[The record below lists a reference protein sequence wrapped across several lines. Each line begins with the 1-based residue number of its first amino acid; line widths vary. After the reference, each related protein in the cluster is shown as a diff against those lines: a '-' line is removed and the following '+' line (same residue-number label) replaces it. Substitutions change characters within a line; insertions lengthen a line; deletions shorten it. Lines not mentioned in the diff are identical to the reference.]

1 MTNKMYLMTGRPGAG
16 KTEFVEE
23 WIRDNCDDAF
33 VPVVFCPD
41 DYYAKVNGDD
51 LIHENAFEVWSAM
64 YKDIDKAMR
73 QGRDVIIDTNSPT
86 ETMRE
91 QFIDWFPDFGKY
103 ILIYIYAG
111 YQTCDMNNKG
121 RRRVIPQDKF
131 NHLFY
136 SYKTPLEDRS
146 LRRWDEVWCYT
157 NNGNEQHLREVLF
170 PKGE

>member
-1 MTNKMYLMTGRPGAG
+1 MANKMYLMTGRPGAG
-16 KTEFVEE
+16 KTEFVEK

-33 VPVVFCPD
+33 TPVVFCPD
-41 DYYAKVNGDD
+41 DYYAKVNGDE

-91 QFIDWFPDFGKY
+91 QFIDWFPDFGRY

-121 RRRVIPQDKF
+121 RRRVIPQEKF

-146 LRRWDEVWCYT
+146 LKRWDEVWCYT
-157 NNGNEQHLREVLF
+157 NNGNEQHLREVLL

>member
-1 MTNKMYLMTGRPGAG
+1 MSKMYLLTGRPGAG
-16 KTEFVEE
+16 KTEFVKD
-23 WIRDNCDDAF
+23 WVGDNCDDAF
-33 VPVVFCPD
+33 APVVFCPD
-41 DYYAKVNGDD
+41 DYYAKINGDD

-91 QFIDWFPDFGKY
+91 QFIDWFPNFGKY

-111 YQTCDMNNKG
+111 YQTCDMNNRG
-121 RRRVIPQDKF
+121 RRRVIPQEKF
-131 NHLFY
+131 DHLFS
-136 SYKTPLEDRS
+136 SYKTPLDDKS
-146 LRRWDEVWCYT
+146 LKRWDEVWCYT
-157 NNGNEQHLREVLF
+157 NSDNKRDLREVLR